1 MASLEKVVDD
11 LLSMIT
17 PDPNELVEVIRDKV
31 ETTKKVPNAAAP
43 SDSSSDISNQ
53 SRFTVILEPV
63 EASQKVAVI
72 KMVRECTGLGLKE
85 AKELVDS
92 APKPVEKELSKTDAE
107 ALKKKLEAVGA
118 TASLKQV

>member
-1 MASLEKVVDD
+1 MVSKLDILDALSPNSVLQTDALEEKFG
-11 LLSMIT
+11 
-17 PDPNELVEVIRDKV
+17 
-31 ETTKKVPNAAAP
+31 TTKTVPNAAAP

-72 KMVRECTGLGLKE
+72 KMIRECTGLGLKE